1 MNLKLYQK
9 YLGGQAHKNEMI
21 SFLNSTTTVVNLK
34 NNFNETICNKRRTRT
49 AIFPSRRWENDRLVL
64 QQLNL
69 WKEHIF
75 ESKKLSMETLM
86 DELEPI

>member
-1 MNLKLYQK
+1 M
-9 YLGGQAHKNEMI
+9 
-21 SFLNSTTTVVNLK
+21 
-34 NNFNETICNKRRTRT
+34 KRYVTRG
-49 AIFPSRRWENDRLVL
+49 AVALRFVSSRRWENDRLVL

-69 WKEHIF
+69 GKEHII

>member
-1 MNLKLYQK
+1 M
-9 YLGGQAHKNEMI
+9 
-21 SFLNSTTTVVNLK
+21 
-34 NNFNETICNKRRTRT
+34 KRYVTRGEV
-49 AIFPSRRWENDRLVL
+49 ALRFVSSRRWENDRLVL

-69 WKEHIF
+69 EKKPFF